1 VVAVVPL
8 VAGALFVAP
17 AGVVH
22 GLGDDRTG
30 RANDQRRRG
39 GGDEKIFHEMKAF
52 DLSAGRNSD
61 LMDQM
66 PVRGKCSK

>member
-1 VVAVVPL
+1 L
-8 VAGALFVAP
+8 GA
-17 AGVVH
+17 
-22 GLGDDRTG
+22 DRTG
-30 RANDQRRRG
+30 RANDERRRG

-66 PVRGKCSK
+66 PVRGKCSE